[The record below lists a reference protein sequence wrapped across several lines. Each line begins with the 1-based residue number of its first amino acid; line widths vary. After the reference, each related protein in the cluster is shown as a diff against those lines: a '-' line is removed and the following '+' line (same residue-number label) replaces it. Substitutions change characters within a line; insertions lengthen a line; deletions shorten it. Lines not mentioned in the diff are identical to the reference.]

1 MRDTLKERTPS
12 LDAPIRDLQR
22 RQSLKKTNAVTEKTS
37 PILQKSSGEKADE
50 RRLEVRLEF
59 RLEVRL
65 VSKKRDKRRLG
76 RPEGYIEKVLINCKP

>member
-59 RLEVRL
+59 RL